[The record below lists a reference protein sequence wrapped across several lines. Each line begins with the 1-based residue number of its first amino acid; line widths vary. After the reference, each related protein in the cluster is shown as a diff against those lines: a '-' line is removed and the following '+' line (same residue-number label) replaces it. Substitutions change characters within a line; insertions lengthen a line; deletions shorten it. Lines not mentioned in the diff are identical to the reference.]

1 MECRTHTLNKL
12 KNYKFVVVISSYKG
26 KIVLSR
32 HKNRTTW
39 ETQGGHIET
48 GENTLEAAKRELY
61 EESGAT
67 IFTITPAFDYWTC
80 DKIGEANGM
89 VFIAEIKEFTSIP
102 DSEMEEIA
110 FFDELPSNLTYP
122 EITPVLFLEAQNMK
136 KVSL

>member
-1 MECRTHTLNKL
+1 MECKTYTLNKL
-12 KNYKFVVVISSYKG
+12 KNYKFVVVISSHKG

-48 GENTLEAAKRELY
+48 GENALEAAERELY

-67 IFTITPAFDYWTC
+67 IFTIMPAFDYC
-80 DKIGEANGM
+80 VCGKIGEANGI
-89 VFIAEIKEFTSIP
+89 VFIAEIKEFGSIP

-110 FFDELPSNLTYP
+110 FFDELPFNLTYP
-122 EITPVLFLEAQNMK
+122 EITPVLFLEAQNIK
-136 KVSL
+136 KVLL